1 MLLYKHRKK
10 FELDTIKFELDTITF
25 KGIYIDSIP
34 FNPLV
39 STVNI

>member
-10 FELDTIKFELDTITF
+10 SESDTITF